1 MKNRDAKSRNAV
13 VTELDTNLFVDAG
26 AGSGKTSAMIA
37 RIMMLL
43 IRGLA
48 DVREVVAITF
58 TNEGAASLKS
68 RIQHELER
76 AALEGSYASRGG
88 DYIMLLDEER
98 ERVHR
103 ALTFLPLAP
112 FNTIHGFCVTLLQER
127 PVEAGIDPRFEMNT
141 EGNII
146 PTLTHAWKKF
156 LFNAAEKNHSFL
168 RYALERGIHLDNVEE
183 MIRLR
188 CANPDL
194 EIYSEDCNELSP
206 TEIKKRYLEVQ
217 KVVKEL
223 YARVDTLRN
232 ETNTKVGRDRL
243 SCVESIYAACEAS
256 KSPDNQLQ
264 FLLRE
269 QKSLNWKKQ
278 SLRFFE
284 ERVTRIAEI
293 RTRTQKQTNDAYHSR
308 IAAFIEE
315 FVAWF
320 YPHKRRT
327 SSLDFDDLLFFTRN
341 LLKDN
346 IEVREYFK
354 GRFKYLCVDE
364 TQDTDPLQ
372 TEIVFFLAEDA
383 GSTAQRWNEVTLR
396 KGKLF
401 LVGDPKQS
409 IYKFRRADIQ
419 MYEEAKK
426 IVRKQGGK
434 LLNLESNFR
443 SSAPIIDF
451 VNGHFASS
459 FQRLEQ
465 HRAQGIHPEYVPL
478 TVGSSQ
484 TTKLPNHVYEIQTP
498 LMGKAASRSE
508 YYMQEAESVVSF
520 IHWLVDSSGPHIVDA
535 SSGKNR
541 PIVLKD
547 IMVLMRS
554 TTHYGVYDRSL
565 EDAGIPHFQVG
576 GKAFF
581 DSEDVRGLV
590 FALRA
595 VDDPTNTVALFG
607 ALKSPVFGFSDQ
619 DVYDFVSSG
628 RPLSLFSSEGK
639 EPLPVNQALRFLR
652 TLHRNKDFLRASGV
666 VKEVFNQTGMCH
678 VVLTEPNGLQKSA
691 KYFRFLELVHDVE
704 RDQKLSF
711 RGVVESVGRIM
722 DMDDPQL
729 ANVTISPSGENAVK
743 FSTIHRAKGLE
754 APVVILADGKSREY
768 KRQPANIVLRDRGKI
783 VIPFGSNG
791 GFYSLERETLE
802 ALEEDRELCESERLR
817 YVAATRARD
826 ILAICVPSPEEGQDT
841 FFGKFAS
848 SSLNPIVKA
857 FGKAGAQGI
866 VEKKHKRT
874 IDLLNTFLSAIKAR
888 EENWKN
894 VRVSLEKNR
903 SPFVG
908 VHDAMDLDE
917 SLFQRGQKSK
927 GKAFGRILH
936 RIMENYIT
944 NKEFKI
950 DTVLDQWME
959 EEEVRKSLRSDIL
972 QSFSELKKHP
982 HVKEAMTSP
991 QSYSEWEFFL
1001 QRENEILNGVIDL
1014 VYKTEGGSWRIV
1026 DFKTDD
1032 TSDNSRKK
1040 ELDALYQKQLSLY
1053 AEAFEEVTGNK
1064 VHDSTI
1070 IYIEELSA

>member
-1 MKNRDAKSRNAV
+1 MNRDAKSRSAV

-37 RIMMLL
+37 RVMMLL

-48 DVREVVAITF
+48 DVREIVAITF

-68 RIQHELER
+68 RIQYELEKSS
-76 AALEGSYASRGG
+76 LEGSYAPPGG

-98 ERVHR
+98 ERIQQ

-156 LFNAAEKNHSFL
+156 LFNAAEKNHPFL
-168 RYALERGIHLDNVEE
+168 RYALERGIDLSTVED

-194 EIYSEDCNELSP
+194 EIYAEECDELSHG
-206 TEIKKRYLEVQ
+206 EIEKRYLEVQ
-217 KVVKEL
+217 ELVKGL
-223 YARVDTLRN
+223 YAKVDILRR
-232 ETNTKVGRDRL
+232 EINTKVGRDRVAF
-243 SCVESIYAACEAS
+243 VESIYAACETS

-269 QKSLNWKKQ
+269 QKSPSWKKQ
-278 SLRFFE
+278 SLRPFE
-284 ERVTRIAEI
+284 EKVAKIAEI

-308 IAAFIEE
+308 IVAFIEE

-327 SSLDFDDLLFFTRN
+327 STLDFDDLLFFTRN

-346 IEVREYFK
+346 PEVREYFK

-372 TEIVFFLAEDA
+372 TEIVFFLAEEN
-383 GSTAQRWNEVTLR
+383 GVTAKQWNEVSLR
-396 KGKLF
+396 EGKLF

-434 LLNLESNFR
+434 LLTLERNFR
-443 SSAPIIDF
+443 SSGPIIDY
-451 VNGHFASS
+451 VNGHFTSS

-478 TVGSSQ
+478 TAGSPHAAQ
-484 TTKLPNHVYEIQTP
+484 VAHHVYEVQTP
-498 LMGKAASRSE
+498 LMGKAANRIE
-508 YYMQEAESVVSF
+508 YYEQESGSVVSF
-520 IHWLVDSSGPHIVDA
+520 IQWLVGSSGPKINDA
-535 SSGKNR
+535 LSGTTR

-554 TTHYGVYDRSL
+554 TTHYGSFDRSL

-628 RPLSLFSSEGK
+628 RRLSLFSSRENESTG
-639 EPLPVNQALRFLR
+639 VNDALQFLR
-652 TLHRNKDFLRASGV
+652 TLHRRKDSLGASGV
-666 VKEVFNQTGMCH
+666 VKQIFNQTGMCH
-678 VVLTEPNGLQKSA
+678 IILTEPNGLQKSA

-729 ANVTISPSGENAVK
+729 ANVTISPSGENAVRV
-743 FSTIHRAKGLE
+743 STIHRAKGLE
-754 APVVILADGKSREY
+754 APVVILADGHSREY
-768 KRQPANIVLRDRGKI
+768 KRRTDCIVLRDRGKI
-783 VIPFGSNG
+783 IIPFGSNG
-791 GFYSLERETLE
+791 GFYSLEREKLE
-802 ALEEDRELCESERLR
+802 SLEDHREMCESERLR

-841 FFGKFAS
+841 FLGQFAS
-848 SSLNPIVKA
+848 NSLNPSVETFAKREEKRVA
-857 FGKAGAQGI
+857 
-866 VEKKHKRT
+866 EKKRKT
-874 IDLLNTFLSAIKAR
+874 TVDLTSIFTTAMKVR
-888 EENWKN
+888 EGNWKN
-894 VRVSLEKNR
+894 VRTRMERTN

-908 VHDAMDLDE
+908 VHDSMEVDE
-917 SLFQRGQKSK
+917 TLFQRGQKSK

-936 RIMENYIT
+936 RIMEKYIA
-944 NKEFKI
+944 NKEFEI
-950 DTVLDQWME
+950 DGVLDQWME

-972 QSFSELKKHP
+972 YSFEGLKMHP
-982 HVKEAMTSP
+982 QIKEAMTSS
-991 QSYSEWEFFL
+991 QRYTEWEFFL
-1001 QRENEILNGVIDL
+1001 QREQEILNGVIDL
-1014 VYKTEGGSWRIV
+1014 VYTTKNGSWRIV

-1032 TSDNSRKK
+1032 TSDKSRKK

-1064 VHDSTI
+1064 VHDGTI
-1070 IYIEELSA
+1070 IYTEELLA